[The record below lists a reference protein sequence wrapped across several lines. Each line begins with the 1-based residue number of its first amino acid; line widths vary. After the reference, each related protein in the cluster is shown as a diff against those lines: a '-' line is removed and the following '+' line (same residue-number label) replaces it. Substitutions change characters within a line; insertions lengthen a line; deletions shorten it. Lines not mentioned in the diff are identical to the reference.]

1 MNTVLLGA
9 TCILDEPEKLYKLKF
24 ANITILLI
32 ANKIDE
38 ANYEIINF
46 FSPKNKIQYSFLYED
61 DSSKKRMLVIPKTFI
76 LREDDFSVLNNIDFN
91 MLYNDICQ
99 SQSTSELKEF
109 TYYFIKKMI
118 KGYQKRTKDKKQLCK
133 CIKKTLLFLT
143 ENVNEFDYSAL
154 LSKFEE

>member
-1 MNTVLLGA
+1 
-9 TCILDEPEKLYKLKF
+9 
-24 ANITILLI
+24 
-32 ANKIDE
+32 
-38 ANYEIINF
+38 
-46 FSPKNKIQYSFLYED
+46 
-61 DSSKKRMLVIPKTFI
+61 MLVIPKTFI